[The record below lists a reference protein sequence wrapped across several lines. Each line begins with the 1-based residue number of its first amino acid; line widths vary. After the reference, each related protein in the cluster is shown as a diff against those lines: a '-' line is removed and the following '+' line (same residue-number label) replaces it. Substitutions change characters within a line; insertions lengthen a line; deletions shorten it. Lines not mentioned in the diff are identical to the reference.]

1 MSSPPSQSP
10 AQQLLVAGLCG
21 ETIAVEWRRD
31 STVACIKELAY
42 TATSRALL
50 ADGTTG
56 SLVQGVG
63 LDQLGLVW
71 EVHGDSKKLEEQ
83 RVLLDCLRESCRSE
97 PSRAH
102 MP

>member
-10 AQQLLVAGLCG
+10 AQQLVVTGLCG
-21 ETIAVEWRRD
+21 ETIAVEWRHD

-42 TATSRALL
+42 TAASRALL

-56 SLVQGVG
+56 SLVEGVV
-63 LDQLGLVW
+63 LDQLCLVC
-71 EVHGDSKKLEEQ
+71 EKHGDSKKLEDK
-83 RVLLDCLRESCRSE
+83 RVLLDCLREICRSG
-97 PSRAH
+97 PSRTH